1 MKHPISIA
9 IQNNPYISKLFGF
22 FFFGMVLKYCNIWY
36 DGTGMLYCATL
47 KKALMQN
54 QNNLKR
60 WIFMVFAK
68 PYILYYLLII
78 SGIFSRRRGGRNFLF
93 FLFVFFFFYNL
104 QIRFEVLK
112 VNSECW
118 YVVGIA
124 VFLFCSIKISF
135 IFFFVCFRGVS
146 KHNTEQQCFFLCYR
160 QQ

>member
-1 MKHPISIA
+1 MKHLINIA

-36 DGTGMLYCATL
+36 DETGMLYSASL
-47 KKALMQN
+47 KKVSMQN
-54 QNNLKR
+54 QTIWK
-60 WIFMVFAK
+60 WIFMVFANSCK
-68 PYILYYLLII
+68 PCILYYLFTILVFI
-78 SGIFSRRRGGRNFLF
+78 RRRGGAQ
-93 FLFVFFFFYNL
+93 LFVFLFGFFLYNL
-104 QIRFEVLK
+104 QILWGFK
-112 VNSECW
+112 INSECW

-124 VFLFCSIKISF
+124 VFFCSIKISF